1 MRYLIP
7 TVALAFVAACGG
19 GSGSVM
25 GPNSNVTAN
34 APAQAANFTGGGG
47 VMTAVVDANA
57 AGAAVAS
64 GASGR
69 LTMVAL
75 SEDLSSAIS
84 SFSASN
90 IDGFSPNLT
99 TNNSL
104 SGNGYTVKQGTGSW
118 LDNSNASL
126 GTITIDGQDGY
137 MLYAIDSNNK
147 LNVAVFAPEVSS
159 MPTSGQY
166 TYTGTHFASPRT
178 VTMNN
183 NVPTNTAQGTFSMSV
198 DFGTGTGTITT
209 SSTNITNTNTGM
221 ELSGN
226 IAIDT
231 VNGTFTGDN
240 LTLNGNLVSLGSD
253 TTAKIIGNFHQAGA
267 QTVTGLYYQDKAEPD
282 VGGAIIGKR

>member
-1 MRYLIP
+1 MRYSIP
-7 TVALAFVAACGG
+7 TVAVAFVAACGG
-19 GSGSVM
+19 GSGSVT
-25 GPNSNVTAN
+25 GPNSNVTVN

-57 AGAAVAS
+57 AGAAVTS

-75 SEDLSSAIS
+75 SEDLSAAIS

-183 NVPTNTAQGTFSMSV
+183 NSPTDTAQGTFSMSV
-198 DFGTGTGTITT
+198 NFGTGTGQISTANT
-209 SSTNITNTNTGM
+209 SNIANETM
-221 ELSGN
+221 QLSGN
-226 IAIDT
+226 ITIDT

-240 LTLNGNLVSLGSD
+240 LTLQGDLVNLGGD

>member
-19 GSGSVM
+19 GSGSVT

-75 SEDLSSAIS
+75 AEDLSAAIAD
-84 SFSASN
+84 FSASD
-90 IDGFSPNLT
+90 IDGFSPNLPT
-99 TNNSL
+99 ISST
-104 SGNGYTVKQGTGSW
+104 GGFTVKQGTGSW
-118 LDNSNASL
+118 LDNDNVTL

-137 MLYAIDSNNK
+137 MLYAIDGANK
-147 LNVAVFAPEVSS
+147 LNVAVFAPEISS

-183 NVPTNTAQGTFSMSV
+183 SNVPTNTAQGTFSMSV

-240 LTLNGNLVSLGSD
+240 LTLNGTLVSLGSD